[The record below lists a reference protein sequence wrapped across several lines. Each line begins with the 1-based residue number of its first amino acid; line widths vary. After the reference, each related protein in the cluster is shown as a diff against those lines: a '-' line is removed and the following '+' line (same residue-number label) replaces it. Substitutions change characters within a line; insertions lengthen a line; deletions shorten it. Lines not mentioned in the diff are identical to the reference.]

1 MDNRFDGKSPKDK
14 ARRKVLKVAA
24 AGAALAGAPW
34 ITRFAQAQGAP
45 DLAAYQRAKINW
57 RQAEGQTVNVAV
69 IPASYFDNL
78 IALTPEFE
86 ALTGIKVRYD
96 KVPPGQIRQ
105 KCVLDLSSKTGNIST
120 HAADPMYLPLYA
132 ANKWTE
138 VLDPYLN
145 DAKLTDKAWF
155 KHEDIFEA
163 WRKADMVEN
172 RTYGIPYDGEMTIQT
187 YRKDLFDAKGLK
199 PADTLDDVLKNAK
212 ALHDPANRM
221 WGFCLRGMPGAGQNM
236 YIYPSILGAFGGKWF
251 DAGGRLRVNSPEA
264 VAALEWYVSANNAYA
279 PVAAQNWN
287 WPDIA
292 DAFAQGTI
300 ASYIDGHTAA
310 TVIANPERSKVIGKI
325 GFARWPKG
333 PSGRRVT
340 SIWNWAMPINA
351 ALPERAKHATW
362 LFIQWA
368 ASEETQIRTSFKF
381 KGSGKRYGVN
391 RLSLWNTPDYTKT
404 IADAGDRFLETSL
417 QTLRED
423 TDVDWRPRVAQWPAI
438 GETMAKIVQSSL
450 VGQVKPRQAL
460 DDAQVQVDRIMK
472 GG

>member
-1 MDNRFDGKSPKDK
+1 MK
-14 ARRKVLKVAA
+14 ASRRKALKQA
-24 AGAALAGAPW
+24 AALAGAPW
-34 ITRFAQAQGAP
+34 ISKFAQALVAP
-45 DLAAYQRAKINW
+45 DLGAYQKAKINW

-78 IALTPEFE
+78 IALAPEFE
-86 ALTGIKVRYD
+86 ALTGIKLRYD

-138 VLDPYLN
+138 VLEPYLN
-145 DAKLTDKAWF
+145 DSKLTDQSWF

-163 WRKADMVEN
+163 WRKADMVDN

-199 PADTLDDVLKNAK
+199 PAETLDDVLKNAK
-212 ALHDPANRM
+212 ALHDPANRL

-236 YIYPSILGAFGGKWF
+236 YIYPSILGAYGGKWF
-251 DAGGRLRVNSPEA
+251 DAGGKIKVNSPEA
-264 VAALEWYVSANNAYA
+264 VAALEWYVNANNAYA
-279 PVAAQNWN
+279 PQAAQNWN

-300 ASYIDGHTAA
+300 ACYIDGHTAA

-340 SIWNWAMPINA
+340 SIWNWAMPINS
-351 ALPERAKHATW
+351 ALPEKARHATW
-362 LFIQWA
+362 LYIQWA
-368 ASEETQIRTSFKF
+368 ASEETQIRSSFRF
-381 KGSGKRYGVN
+381 KGPGKRYGVN
-391 RLSLWNTPDYTKT
+391 RLSLWKTTDYTKT
-404 IADAGDRFLETSL
+404 IADAGDKFLETSL

-438 GETMAKIVQSSL
+438 GETMAKIVQAAL
-450 VGQVKPRQAL
+450 VGQMKPKQAL
-460 DDAQVQVDRIMK
+460 DDAQQQVERIMK